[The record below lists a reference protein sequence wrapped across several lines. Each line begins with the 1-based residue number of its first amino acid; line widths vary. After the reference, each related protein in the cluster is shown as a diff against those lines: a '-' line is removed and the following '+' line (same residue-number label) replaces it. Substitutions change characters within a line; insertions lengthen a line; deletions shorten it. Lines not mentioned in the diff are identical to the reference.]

1 MFHVIFIASVDF
13 GHLWLYE
20 NLFPIYHNEWHHAWI
35 SWYTERGSFKNYATQ
50 SFWTLP
56 HCNLLIH
63 TPEYQGL
70 QYANV
75 KSFALSNFWMNPK
88 ESINKCLLFY
98 DIPKRAVSIVWKE
111 KYYSMLFSWI
121 TIYFRTAFIGSTC
134 KMAAYGNDS
143 NIYNSQWS
151 SRFISWKPPQKYKI
165 VKTAMNN

>member
-1 MFHVIFIASVDF
+1 MTLVTFDYMKIF
-13 GHLWLYE
+13 
-20 NLFPIYHNEWHHAWI
+20 FPYTTTNDIMHGYPDILKEGLSKITQHKAFEHYHTVTF
-35 SWYTERGSFKNYATQ
+35 WYTHLSIR
-50 SFWTLP
+50 
-56 HCNLLIH
+56 
-63 TPEYQGL
+63 GL